1 MCHLDILEPP
11 GVPKVY
17 RCVLH
22 LPDMTPTL
30 LSRKR
35 SLPDQLPYQPDQL
48 HPTLSSTQLVSLPYS
63 PVKLSK
69 K

>member
-1 MCHLDILEPP
+1 MCCLDILEPP

-30 LSRKR
+30 PSRKR
-35 SLPDQLPYQPDQL
+35 YLPDQLPFSQTSSIPPYLQPNWFLFPRVQ
-48 HPTLSSTQLVSLPYS
+48 
-63 PVKLSK
+63 
-69 K
+69 